1 MGLFNKIGKRPNFMN
16 NFRLILHIIDE
27 ACVRLDTY
35 TTFQGKAKLENC
47 ALYCLS
53 IIERTLLQ
61 QNLFFDGHFAANCSI
76 IMSGLNKLLLG
87 VNPKSGRPDHML
99 NIVKFVT
106 YNSWLP
112 QQALMSVKI
121 LTYIMRQ
128 PNISPLLLGEFT
140 QTLQLANEIRHGFV
154 ECLESD
160 VIVSDTIDD
169 DNAET
174 AVLPIGEVDNVE
186 QSIKESIIKL
196 LEECLPQSAP
206 NLAHYLLGFDITK
219 DVRATL
225 LQQPGVMEFPSN
237 CIKSLITILD
247 DGLEQM
253 KMGLN
258 LTVGGQDRLIQS
270 AYRLL
275 YSLCFN
281 SKTSS
286 VVLR

>member
-1 MGLFNKIGKRPNFMN
+1 
-16 NFRLILHIIDE
+16 
-27 ACVRLDTY
+27 
-35 TTFQGKAKLENC
+35 
-47 ALYCLS
+47 
-53 IIERTLLQ
+53 
-61 QNLFFDGHFAANCSI
+61 
-76 IMSGLNKLLLG
+76 MSGLNKLLLG

-140 QTLQLANEIRHGFV
+140 QTVQLANEIRHGFV

-160 VIVSDTIDD
+160 LIVSDTTDD
-169 DNAET
+169 EHAE
-174 AVLPIGEVDNVE
+174 VILPSTGEQDNVE
-186 QSIKESIIKL
+186 QSIKESIINL

-258 LTVGGQDRLIQS
+258 LAVGGQDRLIQS